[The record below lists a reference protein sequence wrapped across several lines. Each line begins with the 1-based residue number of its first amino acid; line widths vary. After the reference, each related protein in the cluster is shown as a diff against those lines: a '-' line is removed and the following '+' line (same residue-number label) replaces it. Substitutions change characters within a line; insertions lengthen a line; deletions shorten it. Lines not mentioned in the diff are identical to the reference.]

1 MKFHTFVPAP
11 ANSNAKFVL
20 PWAEKVKKESNGE
33 IITEMYYSMQLGGK
47 PPQLV
52 DQVREGVVDIV
63 WTVAGYT
70 PGRFPRLEAFELPF
84 LPTKSVITSQAVQE
98 YVETIGAEDLK
109 DYKYFVIS
117 IIGFLLISS
126 FFAAK
131 IGNQLVSAIFGSM
144 VLLFVITNSLSIK
157 FEKIKVNDVKLQF
170 VFGGLSGLIGGITSL
185 WALPITIYLFIKDV
199 SPKHFVDVSG
209 FFILMGC
216 FPVFLGYYSTDV
228 LSNEMFKYGLMG
240 ALFSLIGF
248 YIGEK
253 IRGGIKKDLF
263 KKLLLIFFTFI
274 AIKMIFDAFFK

>member
-1 MKFHTFVPAP
+1 M
-11 ANSNAKFVL
+11 
-20 PWAEKVKKESNGE
+20 
-33 IITEMYYSMQLGGK
+33 
-47 PPQLV
+47 
-52 DQVREGVVDIV
+52 
-63 WTVAGYT
+63 
-70 PGRFPRLEAFELPF
+70 
-84 LPTKSVITSQAVQE
+84 
-98 YVETIGAEDLK
+98 
-109 DYKYFVIS
+109 
-117 IIGFLLISS
+117 
-126 FFAAK
+126 
-131 IGNQLVSAIFGSM
+131 VSAIFGSM

-209 FFILMGC
+209 FYLDGM
-216 FPVFLGYYSTDV
+216 FPVFLGYYTTDV

-263 KKLLLIFFTFI
+263 KELLLIFLLSLQS
-274 AIKMIFDAFFK
+274 K

>member
-1 MKFHTFVPAP
+1 MKFENRFFLEHLNNFDLFTIMSVTYFIA
-11 ANSNAKFVL
+11 
-20 PWAEKVKKESNGE
+20 G
-33 IITEMYYSMQLGGK
+33 IIKGIIGI
-47 PPQLV
+47 
-52 DQVREGVVDIV
+52 G
-63 WTVAGYT
+63 
-70 PGRFPRLEAFELPF
+70 
-84 LPTKSVITSQAVQE
+84 LPTTGMAILCFFVNPITALGLNLIPM
-98 YVETIGAEDLK
+98 TISNLWQFYRADNRLQIIKE
-109 DYKYFVIS
+109 YKYFVIS

-228 LSNEMFKYGLMG
+228 LSNEMFKYGLIG

>member
-1 MKFHTFVPAP
+1 MVKQ
-11 ANSNAKFVL
+11 AKSC
-20 PWAEKVKKESNGE
+20 K
-33 IITEMYYSMQLGGK
+33 IIFFPLTLIFSLLENYFFLEHLNNFDLFTIMSVTYF
-47 PPQLV
+47 
-52 DQVREGVVDIV
+52 I
-63 WTVAGYT
+63 AGIIK
-70 PGRFPRLEAFELPF
+70 GIIGIG
-84 LPTKSVITSQAVQE
+84 LPTTGMAILCFFVNPITALGLNLIPM
-98 YVETIGAEDLK
+98 TISNLWQFYRADNRLQIIK

>member
-1 MKFHTFVPAP
+1 MEHLNNLDLFTIMSVTYFIA
-11 ANSNAKFVL
+11 
-20 PWAEKVKKESNGE
+20 G
-33 IITEMYYSMQLGGK
+33 IIKGIIGI
-47 PPQLV
+47 
-52 DQVREGVVDIV
+52 G
-63 WTVAGYT
+63 
-70 PGRFPRLEAFELPF
+70 
-84 LPTKSVITSQAVQE
+84 LPTTGMAILCFFVNPITALGLNLIPM
-98 YVETIGAEDLK
+98 TISNLWQFYRADNRLQIIKE
-109 DYKYFVIS
+109 YKYFVIS

-157 FEKIKVNDVKLQF
+157 FEKIKVNDMKLQF

-216 FPVFLGYYSTDV
+216 FPVFFGYYSTDV
-228 LSNEMFKYGLMG
+228 LSNEMFKYGLTG